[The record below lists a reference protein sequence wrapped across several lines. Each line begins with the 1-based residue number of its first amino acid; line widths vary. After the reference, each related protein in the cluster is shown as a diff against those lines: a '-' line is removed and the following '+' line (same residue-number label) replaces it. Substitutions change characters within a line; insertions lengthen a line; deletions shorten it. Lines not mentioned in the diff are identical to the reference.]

1 MNLGVR
7 ESVALARGV
16 IYAIRGKKF
25 VPDIVICPSYTALSE
40 VRKVIARSSM
50 MLGAQNMSSEDKGT
64 YTGEISARQLQELSV
79 SHVLVG
85 HSERRAQHNETDE
98 VVNAKTKKAL
108 EKGFVPVVCVG
119 EGKEERDAGGEYG
132 VIKEQLNKVFKGISL
147 KREQKLFVAYEPL
160 WAIGSGNPASP
171 QQVVE
176 MHKHI
181 REVLE
186 ELMPGTM
193 GCVQVLYGG
202 SVNPENVYH
211 FLREQEVDGILV
223 GGASIKLSKMREIV
237 SQAMDVVESYT
248 SK

>member
-147 KREQKLFVAYEPL
+147 KREQKLFVAYDPL
-160 WAIGSGNPASP
+160 WAIGS
-171 QQVVE
+171 
-176 MHKHI
+176 
-181 REVLE
+181 
-186 ELMPGTM
+186 
-193 GCVQVLYGG
+193 
-202 SVNPENVYH
+202 
-211 FLREQEVDGILV
+211 
-223 GGASIKLSKMREIV
+223 
-237 SQAMDVVESYT
+237 
-248 SK
+248 